1 MDDLLAKLQGGDR
14 RSVGRVDEVVRQVLA
29 DPSLFGRLF
38 EGMLHE
44 DPLIRMRSADAAEKI
59 TVQHPEALVPY
70 RNVLLNEVAA
80 IEQQEVRWH
89 VAQMFSYLRL
99 EAPETDRVVEILLE
113 YLRDESRIVQTC
125 ALQAL
130 ADVAARDERHRLPI
144 ISIIEKATLTG
155 PPAVKARGRKL
166 LKKL

>member
-1 MDDLLAKLQGGDR
+1 MHEILKKLDGGDL
-14 RSVGRVDEVVRQVLA
+14 RSIGRAEEVCREVLGN
-29 DPSLFGRLF
+29 PELFSIVFNGILS
-38 EGMLHE
+38 EK
-44 DPLIRMRSADAAEKI
+44 PVIRMRAADAIEK
-59 TVQHPEALVPY
+59 VSSKHPEYLQPFKET
-70 RNVLLNEVAA
+70 L
-80 IEQQEVRWH
+80 IKKISKIQQKEVRWH

-155 PPAVKARGRKL
+155 PPAVKARGRRL